1 MNIFKTVLNQIAEGA
16 KWNINLITRSLKV
29 NGKFIIKDG
38 EYEGGLGNE
47 ALEFASKE
55 YIISELN
62 SLYAKYKYSI
72 PSERTNSRRRMYFK
86 ALKEHELYDDDMLYG
101 EPREISQFVLEF
113 TLLTLVISGVFDKH
127 WDEWNMG
134 NWFWQSEEDK
144 DFVILKN
151 WVVK

>member
-16 KWNINLITRSLKV
+16 KWNINLMTRSLKV
-29 NGKFIIKDG
+29 DGKFIIKDG
-38 EYEGGLGNE
+38 EYEGELGNE

-55 YIISELN
+55 YVVSELN

-86 ALKEHELYDDDMLYG
+86 ALREHELSDEDMLYG
-101 EPREISQFVLEF
+101 EPREIAQFVLEY

-144 DFVILKN
+144 DFIILKS

>member
-16 KWNINLITRSLKV
+16 KWNINLMTRSLRV
-29 NGKFIIKDG
+29 YGIFIIKNG
-38 EYEGGLGNE
+38 EYEGELGNE

-62 SLYAKYKYSI
+62 SLYAKYKNSI
-72 PSERTNSRRRMYFK
+72 PSERTNSRRKTYFK